1 MWHWHD
7 GADWWAMGIGMLI
20 WIIVL
25 AAAIGLA
32 IGLAIWL
39 VNRGS
44 GGRRPDRDSETAE
57 DILRRRFASGEIDAE
72 EYERRLTVLRR

>member
-25 AAAIGLA
+25 AAA